1 MPGTFGDNFFC
12 ERITSL
18 CVAQSNGSQARILRR
33 GRPFCPRDQRKC
45 IGPKPSH
52 HFEQKGSRSSP
63 AVVCAK
69 GEPHG
74 LQSEIGTAA
83 LIGDWKSVS
92 SDTEL
97 AAFHP
102 SEADAAGAQND
113 NASIA
118 ATMRSQAS
126 HVRVSRVDDV
136 SKRMWEAQKRFTGPF
151 TINSSQSH
159 AGARVCKGGRQ
170 QTGGAC
176 RRHARCAHRLHR
188 SIRADTRCGRPR
200 GTLTQNTTLRIFD
213 AGSATSSTAIDT
225 NIKLSVIRWIVFAH
239 PLTRLKW

>member
-1 MPGTFGDNFFC
+1 M
-12 ERITSL
+12 
-18 CVAQSNGSQARILRR
+18 
-33 GRPFCPRDQRKC
+33 
-45 IGPKPSH
+45 
-52 HFEQKGSRSSP
+52 
-63 AVVCAK
+63 CAK

-74 LQSEIGTAA
+74 LQSEIGTTA
-83 LIGDWKSVS
+83 LIRDRESVS

-126 HVRVSRVDDV
+126 NVRVSRVDDV

-170 QTGGAC
+170 QTGVAC
-176 RRHARCAHRLHR
+176 RRHTRCAHRLHR
-188 SIRADTRCGRPR
+188 PIRADTRCSRP
-200 GTLTQNTTLRIFD
+200 GGALTQKTTFRIFD

-225 NIKLSVIRWIVFAH
+225 NIKPGVIR
-239 PLTRLKW
+239 